1 MRYITIILILFSS
14 FSSFSYGSTKEKMAI
29 GQWLCEPY
37 TVENDG
43 DQFAFDVSHTV
54 EYRDDG
60 TSTDIHTYKMR
71 GFEEQVWIKVSYSG
85 PWKIEGDILYEVTEA
100 TKIIETSIPDLKDSK
115 ELLQALS
122 SEDSSFVSD
131 IIELSISKF
140 TTRDKDVDEA
150 VTCLK
155 V

>member
-1 MRYITIILILFSS
+1 MRYFTIILILFSS
-14 FSSFSYGSTKEKMAI
+14 FSYSTTKEKMAI
-29 GQWLCEPY
+29 GQCLCDPY

-60 TSTDIHTYKMR
+60 TSIDIHTYKMR
-71 GFEEQVWIKVSYSG
+71 GFEEQVWIKIAYTG
-85 PWKIEGDILYEVTEA
+85 PWKIEGDVLYEETDV
-100 TKIIETSIPDLKDSK
+100 TKIIETSIPDLEDSK

-122 SEDSSFVSD
+122 SEDLSFVSD
-131 IIELSISKF
+131 IMELSTSKF
-140 TTRDKDVDEA
+140 TTKDKDVDKA